1 MIFAFGI
8 SNIESSFVFLPF
20 SCIGI
25 LSSSFNVRIFPLE
38 TSIRELFNCLC
49 QLFTCAYS
57 YYLHHLYRNFILFVT
72 LFFQALAFVLPYT
85 QSGYF
90 PSINHL

>member
-25 LSSSFNVRIFPLE
+25 LSSSLDVRIFPLE
-38 TSIRELFNCLC
+38 TPIRELFNCLC

-57 YYLHHLYRNFILFVT
+57 YSLHHLYRNFILFVT
-72 LFFQALAFVLPYT
+72 LFFQALAFVLPYI